1 MTIVQIGC
9 NDGKDHILNF
19 CQKNKDGI
27 ETIHLV
33 EPNPE
38 ALEDCKQTYSDFKQ
52 ARFYNLAIVPND
64 ADSVALHIPR
74 SKALNAHAS
83 TLKNHLIDHG
93 HISFDIINVP
103 STSLAGFLETNK
115 IEKCDRLYIDTEGL
129 DCAIILNSAIE
140 KYNIGRIE
148 FEILHTDG
156 VFTKGQNYNSCI
168 EKLKSLGYKQ
178 VEAGEHNEAFQL

>member
-9 NDGKDHILNF
+9 NDGKDHILDF
-19 CQKNKDGI
+19 CQKNKDRI
-27 ETIHLV
+27 EAIHLV

-38 ALEDCKQTYSDFKQ
+38 ALEDCKQTYSDFNQ

-64 ADSVALHIPR
+64 ADSVDLYIPR

-103 STSLAGFLETNK
+103 ATSLAGFLESNK

-178 VEAGEHNEAFQL
+178 VEADEHNEAYEL